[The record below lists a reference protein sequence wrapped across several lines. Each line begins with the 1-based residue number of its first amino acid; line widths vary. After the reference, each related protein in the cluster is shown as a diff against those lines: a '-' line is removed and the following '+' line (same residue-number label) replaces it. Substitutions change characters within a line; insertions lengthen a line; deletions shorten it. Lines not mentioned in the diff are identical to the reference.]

1 MASKEELLSR
11 LEELVTHE
19 DVEHASEAVE
29 GVKEAYEALVAAALQ
44 AQQHAEPA
52 AEPVAVE
59 AEGVTSSNGAVTAP
73 APDPIAIE
81 SARLVDEE
89 DKRFKQLLD
98 AFNQRV
104 NDIRRKKIKE
114 ETDNLAA
121 KKAIMEELKSLIAGE
136 ENIGTAFQR
145 FNDLHEKWKTIGPVP
160 QQAYRDLQSDYSH
173 LRDEF
178 FYHIRIYKELR
189 DHDLRK
195 NTALKQA
202 LIADMNSLAQKDNVK
217 ELESMVKDY
226 QEKWHQIG
234 PVVKEEWE
242 AIRDGFWNATRAV
255 YDKVHEHYKA
265 RRAEHEANLQAK
277 QAMVEKVMEIARQT
291 ENAAAK
297 EWKLLTEQVLEAQNA
312 WKSIGF
318 ATKKDN
324 ERIWKEFR
332 TACNAFFDAK
342 KAYFDKLKDQFKEA
356 RERKQALLA
365 EALKLKD
372 STDWR
377 QTADKLKSLQQQWK
391 EAGSA
396 GPRDENRLWI
406 RFREACDAF
415 FQNRKA
421 TFEKADAEQAV
432 NAQQKEALLAEIE
445 AYQLSGDRNKDVEA
459 LKAFSLRWMNS
470 GRVSPKQYD
479 AFSERY
485 RAALDKHYNQLKV
498 DGEERSRMRFQS
510 HVEDLK
516 SGPDGKF
523 QLERESRFV
532 KRKIEEL
539 EGEMRQ
545 MANSM
550 GMFNFKSASGEA
562 MKKDMEKKIE
572 KLGRDVERLK
582 TQHRELLKELR

>member
-1 MASKEELLSR
+1 
-11 LEELVTHE
+11 
-19 DVEHASEAVE
+19 
-29 GVKEAYEALVAAALQ
+29 
-44 AQQHAEPA
+44 
-52 AEPVAVE
+52 
-59 AEGVTSSNGAVTAP
+59 
-73 APDPIAIE
+73 
-81 SARLVDEE
+81 
-89 DKRFKQLLD
+89 KQLLD

-121 KKAIMEELKSLIAGE
+121 KKAIMDELKALIASE

-145 FNDLHEKWKTIGPVP
+145 FSDLHDKWKGIGPVP

-202 LIADMNSLAQKDNVK
+202 LIADMNSLALKDNVK
-217 ELESMVKDY
+217 ELENMVKDY
-226 QEKWHQIG
+226 QEKWHQVG

-265 RRAEHEANLQAK
+265 RRAEHEINLQAK
-277 QAMVEKVMEIARQT
+277 QAMVEKVAEIARQA
-291 ENAAAK
+291 EAATAK
-297 EWKLLTEQVLEAQNA
+297 EWKTLTEQVLEAQNA

-324 ERIWKEFR
+324 ERIWKDFR
-332 TACNAFFDAK
+332 GACNTFFDAK
-342 KAYFDKLKDQFKEA
+342 KAYFDKLKDQFKDA

-372 STDWR
+372 STEWR
-377 QTADKLKSLQQQWK
+377 HTADKLKGLQQQWK

-396 GPRDENRLWI
+396 GPRDENRLWL
-406 RFREACDAF
+406 RFREACDGF

-421 TFEKADAEQAV
+421 TFEKLDAEQAV
-432 NAQQKEALLAEIE
+432 NAQEKEALLAEIE
-445 AYQLSGDRNKDVEA
+445 AYQLTGDRNKDVEA
-459 LKAFSLRWMNS
+459 LKAFSMRWMNS

-479 AFSERY
+479 AYSERY
-485 RAALDKHYNQLKV
+485 RAALDKQYGQLKME
-498 DGEERSRMRFQS
+498 GEERNRMRFQN
-510 HVEDLK
+510 HVEELK
-516 SGPDGKF
+516 GGPDGKF
-523 QLERESRFV
+523 NLERESRFV

-539 EGEMRQ
+539 ETEMRQ
-545 MANSM
+545 MAGNM